1 MKYKKREKVNTVF
14 RGKKTN
20 LREPTI
26 LEGDTVYYHGCS
38 FDLSAGGVDQYTH
51 VFFHLDVSGGGKGYV
66 EHCCVIQAEI
76 GLSFKVK
83 RCRCRCKS

>member
-38 FDLSAGGVDQYTH
+38 FDLSAGGVDQYTC
-51 VFFHLDVSGGGKGYV
+51 F
-66 EHCCVIQAEI
+66 
-76 GLSFKVK
+76 LSFGCFGSRK
-83 RCRCRCKS
+83 RIRRTLLRDPGRNRTFIQSQKMSM